1 MLFVSEGR
9 AMSVDFDIEE
19 KCIGVC
25 GIEGGSDMQ
34 SMTVVTSS
42 DFSSVADNVCR
53 DLGGCRW

>member
-1 MLFVSEGR
+1 
-9 AMSVDFDIEE
+9 MSVDFDIEE